1 MFKSQTYI
9 ELIKEWLTVNLI
21 YVIMTDKH
29 PHLPHICPC
38 LAMYLKDENNLDT
51 RGGGGSYHPCRDYFC
66 PPLPRLRY
74 IKLIHIWWTG
84 ILPYVIMIDRHP
96 HLRHNSPCLAKYL
109 KDKVN
114 LNSKG
119 GEEGVATT
127 SIYIW
132 LTGTLP
138 YVIMID
144 RRPHLHHICPCLA
157 KYFKDKVDLNSRGRG
172 GE

>member
-96 HLRHNSPCLAKYL
+96 HLRHNSPCLAKYF

-119 GEEGVATT
+119 GGEGWLPPPFIYDWQAPSPT
-127 SIYIW
+127 S
-132 LTGTLP
+132 LMTGAPT
-138 YVIMID
+138 YVIF
-144 RRPHLHHICPCLA
+144 PH
-157 KYFKDKVDLNSRGRG
+157 V
-172 GE
+172 